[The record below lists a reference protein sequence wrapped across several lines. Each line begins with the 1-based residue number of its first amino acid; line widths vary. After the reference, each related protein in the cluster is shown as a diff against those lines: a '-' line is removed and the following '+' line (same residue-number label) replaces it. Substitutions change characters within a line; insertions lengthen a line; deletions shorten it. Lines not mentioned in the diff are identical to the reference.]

1 MGQLS
6 AAPFLSLFQKA
17 DLKAKY
23 YVFCFSYLY
32 SEYGTVFTKQ
42 KKNYKRQTV
51 HQETQEPW
59 STQQPPLR
67 SPLRAH
73 PFHPSSEP
81 EYWGVTSI
89 LDSSIYHLLL

>member
-1 MGQLS
+1 MFFASVTFTQNM
-6 AAPFLSLFQKA
+6 
-17 DLKAKY
+17 
-23 YVFCFSYLY
+23 V
-32 SEYGTVFTKQ
+32 VFTKQ